1 MNRRFLVILVA
12 EAISSLGSQ
21 VTMVALPLTAVLI
34 LHANALDMGL
44 LSGASALPAVIF
56 GLIAGVLI
64 DRWPKK
70 RVLIIANAMS
80 TLVMLLV
87 PAGQALAVLSIPLL
101 LTVRFVASS
110 ISVGEDIG
118 LTTMIPALVPAD
130 QLAGANG
137 RFGAVMSVTAMIGPA
152 IAGVLIAAFTAP
164 GAIIVDAAS
173 FAIAVMLI
181 AVLPHIPPAPIDHA
195 AEGSVLERLRV
206 GFAFLRTDPMMRP
219 LMLVAIALNFFG
231 AIFGALEALFI
242 VGHLGVKPAWFGGAL
257 AAGGVGAI
265 AGALL
270 SAPIA
275 RRFDLMM
282 ILTGAMVLFVISL
295 GGISALHGAPPI
307 AAIGFGACNMIG
319 GFGGA
324 MVNVA
329 VSTHIQTA
337 TPAAMLARVMGV
349 LISTFTATAPVGAL
363 LGGLIAAVL
372 GLRPTLIG
380 ATLGFFAVFVALMVN
395 IRRRPSL
402 AAPVSENG

>member
-1 MNRRFLVILVA
+1 MNRRFLVILIA

-21 VTMVALPLTAVLI
+21 VTMVALPLTAVLV

-56 GLIAGVLI
+56 GLFAGVLI

-70 RVLIIANAMS
+70 RVLIIANAIS
-80 TLVMLLV
+80 ALVMLLV
-87 PAGQALAVLSIPLL
+87 PSGYALAFLSIPLL
-101 LTVRFVASS
+101 LAVRFVANT
-110 ISVGEDIG
+110 ISVGESIG
-118 LTTMIPALVPAD
+118 LTTMIPALVPTD

-164 GAIIVDAAS
+164 GAITVDAAS
-173 FAIAVMLI
+173 FALAVMLV
-181 AVLPHIPPAPIDHA
+181 ALLPHIPPAPIDHA
-195 AEGSVLERLRV
+195 AEGSVLDRLRA
-206 GFAFLRTDPMMRP
+206 GFGFLRADPVMRPMMY
-219 LMLVAIALNFFG
+219 VAIALNFFG

-275 RRFDLMM
+275 RRFDLMT
-282 ILTGAMVLFVISL
+282 ILTGAMVLFVIAL
-295 GGISALHGAPPI
+295 GGISALHGAPLI
-307 AAIGFGACNMIG
+307 VAIGFGGCNMLG

-329 VSTHIQTA
+329 ISTHIQTA
-337 TPAAMLARVMGV
+337 TPPSMLARVMGV
-349 LISTFTATAPVGAL
+349 LISTFMASAPAGAL
-363 LGGLIAAVL
+363 LGGLIAAAL
-372 GLRPTLIG
+372 GLRATLIG
-380 ATLGFFAVFVALMVN
+380 ATLGFFAVFIVLAVN
-395 IRRRPSL
+395 ARRRPIR
-402 AAPVSENG
+402 AAPVREHG